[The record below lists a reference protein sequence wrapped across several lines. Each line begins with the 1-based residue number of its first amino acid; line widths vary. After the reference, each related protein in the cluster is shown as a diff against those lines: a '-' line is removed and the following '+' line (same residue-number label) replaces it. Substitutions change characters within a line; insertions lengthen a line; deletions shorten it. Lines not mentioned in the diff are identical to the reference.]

1 MSSLYSLLVETSLIC
16 DMCCPLQ
23 ASLWTPWKPC
33 NRSFGHFSHW
43 FLQASKGKSCHL
55 TKFASSL
62 ENVNV
67 SHDPAD
73 EKSACCVHRGRSKR
87 CHDLQRWIRDMY
99 DHVRC
104 TICWGTHGVAVCS
117 VFHYDSMQARNFM
130 QQGGAILVGGHQHVD
145 MAVHLSGWKDIK
157 HTAGLW
163 LYDLWPLAIASRNC
177 LEIY

>member
-1 MSSLYSLLVETSLIC
+1 MSSLYSLLVETSLIR
-16 DMCCPLQ
+16 DMLCPLQ
-23 ASLWTPWKPC
+23 ASLWTPWKRC

-62 ENVNV
+62 ENANA

-73 EKSACCVHRGRSKR
+73 EKSACCVHRRRSKR
-87 CHDLQRWIRDMY
+87 CHDLQQCIRDMY
-99 DHVRC
+99 EHVRC
-104 TICWGTHGVAVCS
+104 TSMYGMLRDSWSCS
-117 VFHYDSMQARNFM
+117 LLSLSLRLHARNFM
-130 QQGGAILVGGHQHVD
+130 QQGGAILVGHQHVD
-145 MAVHLSGWKDIK
+145 MAHLSGWKDIK